1 MAKIDSSRF
10 LWCAGIEDTFI
21 ADPFPATGKI
31 LDEYELTDHYRFWKA
46 DMDRVASLG
55 IDALRWGIPW
65 YRVNPEK
72 NKWDW
77 SWTDE
82 VIPYMVEEKKIR
94 PILDL
99 MHYGV
104 PRWLERA
111 FIDPSYPDH
120 VEEYTA
126 RVIERYGKWI
136 TMATPFNEPHTAC
149 EFAGRRGEWPPYGKD
164 YGGYVAVLRGVIYG
178 VLRQVK
184 LLKKAGI
191 TCVEVECSGGAWAA
205 EDRYDAEAALE
216 RTLQSMYFDFLTG
229 NITALEPLR
238 LFLLNNG
245 MKDADLDY
253 FAQNGQTIDIMGINY
268 YPQFSFQEIYTGADG
283 KTARRNHQEWTED
296 LRRLILGRYEK
307 YHCPMI
313 ITETSIRDDQEM
325 KLRWLQDSTAL
336 ALELHAAGLPLMGYT
351 WFPVIDM
358 YDWEYRVNAGPK
370 ENFKARFGFWDAERR
385 ENPCVEA
392 YRNIIA
398 GHKGG
403 HHGG

>member
-31 LDEYELTDHYRFWKA
+31 LDEYELTDHYRLWKA

-82 VIPYMVEEKKIR
+82 VIPYMVEEKNIR

-99 MHYGV
+99 MHYGT
-104 PRWLERA
+104 PPWLEKA
-111 FIDPSYPDH
+111 FIDPDYPSH

-149 EFAGRRGEWPPYGKD
+149 EIAGRRGWWPPYGKGYD
-164 YGGYVAVLRGVIYG
+164 GYVAVLKGIIYG
-178 VLRQVK
+178 ALRQVK

-283 KTARRNHQEWTED
+283 KAARRNHQEWTED
-296 LRRLILGRYEK
+296 LQRLILGRYEK

-336 ALELHAAGLPLMGYT
+336 VLELHTAGLPLMGYT

-358 YDWEYRVNAGPK
+358 YDWEYRVNVGPK

-385 ENPCVEA
+385 ENSCAEA

-403 HHGG
+403 HHGR